1 MQKKDIPHKYWFA
14 AYNKRTDAWSPA
26 IPENRKARVLI
37 SQEWAEN
44 NLPKFTDN
52 QDGYKYKPLPPL
64 LTGDVHEMEVEVRGE
79 LTREGIRFKCK
90 DVARLFDMP
99 SLEKNISKLLESSFY
114 EVFYTEGST
123 RVAYFTYHGIIKV
136 ISTRSYNISNVTKF
150 MNTPLMKE
158 LQQQS
163 QNMVVIMPCKEQ
175 QTIQAIQEALLNV
188 MSTII
193 KTGIDLMNMKKDR
206 SVSY

>member
-1 MQKKDIPHKYWFA
+1 MFIRSIPVLM
-14 AYNKRTDAWSPA
+14 
-26 IPENRKARVLI
+26 IVLI
-37 SQEWAEN
+37 TFNRASCMAWI
-44 NLPKFTDN
+44 
-52 QDGYKYKPLPPL
+52 
-64 LTGDVHEMEVEVRGE
+64 V
-79 LTREGIRFKCK
+79 CC
-90 DVARLFDMP
+90 
-99 SLEKNISKLLESSFY
+99 SL
-114 EVFYTEGST
+114 
-123 RVAYFTYHGIIKV
+123 HGIIKV